1 MNNIATFFRESNTA
15 RFFIPLGIILI
26 VFSILLFSVGK
37 HNKNYIKIE
46 STVSK
51 VELLNEARYD
61 VDGNKE
67 EATYNIF
74 VKYTVDGK
82 EYETEL
88 GEMFEQKVGDKITI
102 VYNPENPNEIS
113 QPSSMILN
121 IAMLVAGIASLTGGI
136 ISAVKAVKRHKQMK
150 EQEKGWKNV

>member
-1 MNNIATFFRESNTA
+1 MNSIATFFRESNTA

-61 VDGNKE
+61 ADGNKE

-74 VKYTVDGK
+74 VKYKVDIK
-82 EYETEL
+82 EYKTEL
-88 GEMFEQKVGDKITI
+88 GEMF
-102 VYNPENPNEIS
+102 
-113 QPSSMILN
+113 
-121 IAMLVAGIASLTGGI
+121 
-136 ISAVKAVKRHKQMK
+136 
-150 EQEKGWKNV
+150 